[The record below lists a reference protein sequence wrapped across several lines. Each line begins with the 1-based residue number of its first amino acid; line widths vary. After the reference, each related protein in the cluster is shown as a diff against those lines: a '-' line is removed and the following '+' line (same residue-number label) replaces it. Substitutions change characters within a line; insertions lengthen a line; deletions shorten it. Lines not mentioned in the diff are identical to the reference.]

1 MAWTFGLTGGF
12 PAGNAPAMLTPVPLF
27 RNTLFAV
34 GLVLLACGAC
44 NAIVAQTKLNE
55 YHTALNQV
63 WAETEQTSASTSRLQ
78 HVASEAWSRR
88 VIAQAKL
95 DFYSVL
101 HTVGWLMLGT
111 GLVCTLVAVHRH
123 RYQRPRAASLSSR

>member
-1 MAWTFGLTGGF
+1 
-12 PAGNAPAMLTPVPLF
+12 MLTLAPLF

-34 GLVLLACGAC
+34 GLVLLACGAG

-55 YHTALNQV
+55 YRPALDQAQ
-63 WAETEQTSASTSRLQ
+63 AETERTSASASRPR
-78 HVASEAWSRR
+78 HVASDAWSRR
-88 VIAQAKL
+88 AISQAKL

-101 HTVGWLMLGT
+101 HDAGWLMLGT
-111 GLVCTLVAVHRH
+111 GLVCTLVAAHRH

>member
-1 MAWTFGLTGGF
+1 
-12 PAGNAPAMLTPVPLF
+12 MLTLAPLF

-34 GLVLLACGAC
+34 GLVLLACGAG

-55 YHTALNQV
+55 YRPALDQAR
-63 WAETEQTSASTSRLQ
+63 AETERTSASASRPR
-78 HVASEAWSRR
+78 HVASDAWSRR
-88 VIAQAKL
+88 AIAQAKL

-111 GLVCTLVAVHRH
+111 GLVCTLIAAHRH
-123 RYQRPRAASLSSR
+123 RYQRLRAASLSAR

>member
-1 MAWTFGLTGGF
+1 MVWTFGLTGVF
-12 PAGNAPAMLTPVPLF
+12 PAGSAQAMLTFAPLF

-34 GLVLLACGAC
+34 GLVLLTCGAG
-44 NAIVAQTKLNE
+44 NTIVAQTKLNE
-55 YHTALNQV
+55 YRTTLAQV
-63 WAETEQTSASTSRLQ
+63 RAETEQTPVTASRLQ
-78 HVASEAWSRR
+78 HVVSEAWGRR
-88 VIAQAKL
+88 AIAQAKL

-123 RYQRPRAASLSSR
+123 RYQRPRAASLSAR